1 MRLAETAPAVDY
13 AGGVELLRWLL
24 LGITILIGIALLVLI
39 LVGWR
44 RRTRRHAGLPPLGA
58 APALPEDAPV
68 FAGKYVATTT
78 AGDPYDRIAA
88 DGLGFRGSA
97 RVVVDAA
104 GLLIERTGEPEVW
117 IPRDALVGVDRA
129 TWTIDRVVEEDGLQL
144 VRWRLGDREVDTYL
158 RMDEPRALDAAIE
171 RLELIKHA

>member
-1 MRLAETAPAVDY
+1 MRIVEAAPAVEY
-13 AGGVELLRWLL
+13 ANGVELLRWLL
-24 LGITILIGIALLVLI
+24 LGVTILIGVALLVLI

-44 RRTRRHAGLPPLGA
+44 RRARQHAGLPPLSVAPELA
-58 APALPEDAPV
+58 ADDAV
-68 FAGKYVATTT
+68 FAGKYVATTV

-97 RVVVDAA
+97 RVVVDPA

-117 IPRDALVGVDRA
+117 IPRDDLVGVDRA

-144 VRWRLGDREVDTYL
+144 VRWRLGEREVDTYL
-158 RMDEPRALDAAIE
+158 RMDEPRALDAAID